1 MRATYCPNCASPL
14 DDGDERCPSCGIVL
28 AEWLRPELLDEPDDQ
43 ALQGTASL
51 RRLEVDEL
59 AADAGAP
66 ADEGGAVDGIAE
78 AVGEPTA
85 DELPEEGDVPAEDD
99 APAAGD
105 VPAGGEV
112 PDKDDAPAE
121 GEVPDKDDAPAE
133 GEVPE
138 EDEAVL
144 PLDEV
149 LTKEA
154 PLSVRYA
161 RREEDEPDGWSS
173 DHNLPLGILVGM
185 VVVLLLVLL
194 AMSRCGNRFV
204 DPYAPRMGQQA
215 SGQAAS
221 PSGDSEAGSPTQ
233 EGGSDADGSQAASSG
248 GSQATASGNPV
259 ADGEDERRLRQTL
272 VERQFELKSLAQKVD
287 ASERAFDDG
296 YADRWVER
304 NAHAADANALLEQV
318 KSAYQDLSSQQ
329 VEADSS
335 LRGQY
340 LLLLRCHADLVD
352 RMQIV
357 SELWERDLWYDYPQY
372 EQKTILEPRTSKTD
386 ADGRL
391 APKADYDEAL
401 SQISL

>member
-85 DELPEEGDVPAEDD
+85 GELPEEGDVPAEDD

-105 VPAGGEV
+105 V
-112 PDKDDAPAE
+112 PAE

-138 EDEAVL
+138 EDEAPEEDETVL

-204 DPYAPRMGQQA
+204 DPYAHRVGQQA

-287 ASERAFDDG
+287 ASEQAFDDG

-304 NAHAADANALLEQV
+304 NAHAADANTLLEQV

-391 APKADYDEAL
+391 ASKADYDEAL

>member
-66 ADEGGAVDGIAE
+66 ADEGGATDGVAE

-85 DELPEEGDVPAEDD
+85 DELPEEGDVLAEGNAPAEDD

-105 VPAGGEV
+105 V
-112 PDKDDAPAE
+112 PAE

-233 EGGSDADGSQAASSG
+233 EGGSDADGAQAASSG